1 MKGVRGKPSSGSESR
16 FLKKVSPE
24 RITPMNNEAK
34 ILASVGGKPIT
45 EMDVEAMLMQMGQR
59 ASAYNNPQGRAM
71 ILEQLINR
79 KLFLMDAQKN
89 LYEREPAF
97 KEQLNKIKEDM
108 LSSYAIQKAVERV
121 RVTDEEAKKYFEENP
136 DQFAPEMTFNASHI
150 LVETEEKAAEIAE
163 QIKSGELTFE
173 DAAMQFS
180 SCPSKQNGGSLGE
193 FGHGQMVPE
202 FEAACEALEEGEL
215 SAPVQTQFGWHI
227 VKLVKKGLGKAV
239 EYKDVCEQLKG
250 ALMEQKQQAA
260 YESKINQ
267 LKILFPVDKF

>member
-1 MKGVRGKPSSGSESR
+1 
-16 FLKKVSPE
+16 
-24 RITPMNNEAK
+24 MNNEAK
-34 ILASVGGKPIT
+34 VLATVGGKPIT
-45 EMDVEAMLMQMGQR
+45 EMDVEMMLMQMGQR

-71 ILEQLINR
+71 ILEQLINS

-97 KEQLNKIKEDM
+97 KEQFTRVKEEM
-108 LSSYAIQKAVERV
+108 LSRYAVQKAVERV

-202 FEAACEALEEGEL
+202 FENACAALEEGEM

-227 VKLVKKGLGKAV
+227 IKLVKKGMGKPV
-239 EYKDVCEQLKG
+239 EYKDVAEQLKE
-250 ALMEQKQQAA
+250 ALMGQKQEAA
-260 YESKINQ
+260 YQSKINQ
-267 LKILFPVDKF
+267 LKLLFPVDKF